1 MQKEV
6 TAADMMAARER
17 RAERQKELLEQGG
30 ALISFTLNIPGPLK
44 ISPLWERGFNE
55 GCRLIEA
62 RLAQEKWP
70 VKHRS
75 RYAETT
81 GYEAFWL
88 LDAPADKLKRAMVAA
103 GALPATCRR

>member
-44 ISPLWERGFNE
+44 LSPLWERGFNE

-62 RLAQEKWP
+62 RLARKNGRSSSAADMLKPP
-70 VKHRS
+70 VTRPS
-75 RYAETT
+75 GCWTPRQTS
-81 GYEAFWL
+81 
-88 LDAPADKLKRAMVAA
+88 
-103 GALPATCRR
+103 